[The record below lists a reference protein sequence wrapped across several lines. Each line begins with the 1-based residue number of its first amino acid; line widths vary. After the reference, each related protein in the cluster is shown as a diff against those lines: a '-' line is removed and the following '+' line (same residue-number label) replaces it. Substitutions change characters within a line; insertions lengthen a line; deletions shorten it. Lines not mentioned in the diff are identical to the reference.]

1 MTGTRQER
9 PAPEHA
15 LEFVQGAAG
24 PVCGRKKRGKH
35 FTAVPR
41 CLDVEAERVLGTGK
55 KSARLRAAY
64 EFLWLDPT
72 FHGSGVFRPDLT
84 RLVELLGVQ
93 ERTVRSLL
101 QQLQRAGLIVW
112 HPRRIVVC
120 ILDAP
125 IWNVRSTQSA
135 QNWQAEIARFGDIE
149 PVRASA
155 RFMGPVRPTCS
166 QPSTDNSQRPT
177 EQTIRQRVGIAA
189 GCLGAVFED
198 EELLAGL
205 PRPCDWSV
213 KRVSAALVAGDE
225 EEGAKLAVA
234 VLHAAQ
240 RQAGRDTDAPAYAM
254 KLARERL
261 EVGDTPEDLL
271 RRIAVR
277 IPGDP
282 RWLAANACFDLH
294 TGVADT
300 TDGLVWN
307 VGGLVDRPE
316 RWKPVICK

>member
-1 MTGTRQER
+1 MTATRHEW
-9 PAPEHA
+9 PAPDHA
-15 LEFVQGAAG
+15 LKFLHTAEG

-41 CLDVEAERVLGTGK
+41 CLDVEAERVLGSDR
-55 KSARLRAAY
+55 KSARLRATY
-64 EFLWLDPT
+64 ELLWLDPT

-93 ERTVRSLL
+93 ERTVRSRL
-101 QQLQRAGLIVW
+101 QQLQHAGLIVW
-112 HPRRIVVC
+112 DPRRIVVC
-120 ILDAP
+120 ILDAA

-135 QNWQAEIARFGDIE
+135 QNWQDELARFGDIE

-155 RFMGPVRPTCS
+155 RLMGPARPTCS
-166 QPSTDNSQRPT
+166 QPSTDNDQRPT
-177 EQTIRQRVGIAA
+177 EQPIRQRVGIAA
-189 GCLGAVFED
+189 DCLGPVFED
-198 EELLAGL
+198 DELLAGL
-205 PRPCDWSV
+205 PRPSDWSM
-213 KRVSAALVAGDE
+213 KRVSTALVGDDDE
-225 EEGAKLAVA
+225 ESAKLAVA

-240 RQAGRDTDAPAYAM
+240 RHAGRDTDAPSYAM

-261 EVGDTPEDLL
+261 KASDSAEDLL

-277 IPGDP
+277 IPGAP
-282 RWLAANACFDLH
+282 RWLAANACFGLN
-294 TGVADT
+294 TGIAET

-307 VGGLVDRPE
+307 AGGLADRPE